1 MEYAV
6 KLLLAVIC
14 GGAIGLEREVTGKP
28 AGLRT
33 NILISVGSTMITMV
47 SASVAH
53 EVGDPG
59 RIAAQVVT
67 GVGFI
72 GAGSI
77 IQARG
82 SITGLT
88 TAATIW
94 AVAGIG
100 IAIGAGLP
108 ILAVSSTVVIL
119 GCLTLLRNFDPDAI
133 RGKKNISIKITAQRS
148 ASVSEILQALA
159 SGNFSVEETE
169 LIKHDDELVVSL
181 ACSANRSRINEI
193 LALLCERDDV
203 ISVRTRE

>member
-1 MEYAV
+1 VEYAV

-14 GGAIGLEREVTGKP
+14 GGAIGLEREATGKP

-33 NILISVGSTMITMV
+33 NILISVGATLITIV
-47 SASVAH
+47 SARVAS
-53 EVGDPG
+53 ETGDPG
-59 RIAAQVVT
+59 RIAAQIVT

-82 SITGLT
+82 AITGLT

-100 IAIGAGLP
+100 IALGAGLP
-108 ILAVSSTVVIL
+108 ILAVSGTIVIL
-119 GCLTLLRNFDPDAI
+119 GCLTLLRRFDPDMI
-133 RGKKNISIKITAQRS
+133 GGKKNFSLEITAQHS
-148 ASVSEILQALA
+148 ANVSDILQ
-159 SGNFSVEETE
+159 SVANGKFLIEETN
-169 LIKHDDELVVSL
+169 LTKRDDELVVTV

-193 LALLCERDDV
+193 LALLCARDDV
-203 ISVRTRE
+203 VAVRTLE